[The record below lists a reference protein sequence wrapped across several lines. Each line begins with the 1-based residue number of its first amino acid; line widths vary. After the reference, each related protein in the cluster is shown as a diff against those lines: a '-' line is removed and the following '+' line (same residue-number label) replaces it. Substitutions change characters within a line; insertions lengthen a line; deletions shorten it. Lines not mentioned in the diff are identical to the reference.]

1 MHQDNSRT
9 PTTAAWRRHRHRHRQ
24 AATLVEMLVAGILLT
39 SVVVMVGPLLLR
51 SGQVRRVAAQ
61 RQLALQMAS
70 NCLERLAAGESPHMA
85 QINVR
90 QGWDTRK
97 WLPDWQLELNI
108 QNEDSRRRA
117 TVSVT
122 WITPAG
128 NTARP
133 VQLTGWLADIK
144 ETPR

>member
-1 MHQDNSRT
+1 MHQNHPRT
-9 PTTAAWRRHRHRHRQ
+9 PTTANRHRQ

-51 SGQVRRVAAQ
+51 SGQVRRAAAQ
-61 RQLALQMAS
+61 RQLALQMAA
-70 NCLERLAAGESPHMA
+70 NCLERLAAGETPRMA

-90 QGWDTRK
+90 QGWDARK
-97 WLPDWQLELNI
+97 WLPDCKLELNI
-108 QNEDSRRRA
+108 QNKDSRRRA

>member
-1 MHQDNSRT
+1 MRRT
-9 PTTAAWRRHRHRHRQ
+9 HHRFIFGTRTGS
-24 AATLVEMLVAGILLT
+24 TLVEILVAGILLT
-39 SVVVMVGPLLLR
+39 TVVVLVGPLLLR

-61 RQLALQMAS
+61 RQLALQMAA
-70 NCLERLAAGESPHMA
+70 NCLERLAAGETPQMA
-85 QINVR
+85 QVNVR
-90 QGWDTRK
+90 QGWDAHK
-97 WLPDWQLELNI
+97 WLPDWKLELNI
-108 QNEDSRRRA
+108 QDEDSRRRA

>member
-1 MHQDNSRT
+1 MQQNNPRT
-9 PTTAAWRRHRHRHRQ
+9 PTAANRHRHRQ

-39 SVVVMVGPLLLR
+39 SVVVMVAPLLLR

-61 RQLALQMAS
+61 RQLALQMAA
-70 NCLERLAAGESPHMA
+70 NCLERLAAGETPHMA
-85 QINVR
+85 QVNVR

-97 WLPDWQLELNI
+97 WLPDCELELDI

-133 VQLTGWLADIK
+133 VQLTGWLATIK

>member
-1 MHQDNSRT
+1 
-9 PTTAAWRRHRHRHRQ
+9 
-24 AATLVEMLVAGILLT
+24 
-39 SVVVMVGPLLLR
+39 
-51 SGQVRRVAAQ
+51 
-61 RQLALQMAS
+61 
-70 NCLERLAAGESPHMA
+70 MA

>member
-1 MHQDNSRT
+1 MHQNNPRT
-9 PTTAAWRRHRHRHRQ
+9 PTTANRHRQ

-61 RQLALQMAS
+61 RQLALQMAA
-70 NCLERLAAGESPHMA
+70 NCLERLAAGETPHMA

-97 WLPDWQLELNI
+97 WLPDCELELNI

-133 VQLTGWLADIK
+133 VQLTGWLAAIK